1 MAKIQTN
8 SVKVDNKAVF
18 ALANKIRG
26 AKKCDMK
33 TAYAEAKA
41 QLIAEAMAAEKKQA
55 EKKQK
60 AAGTYTKSKAEKKQK
75 AAKNTTDK
83 VPGKR
88 GRKPVI
94 ATMPV
99 QTGLSMQE
107 VISILS
113 KRNANITFINNRGKE
128 ETTRGTLVA
137 GNFPSREKVAG
148 RKELKAGVENAFTY
162 YDVRHGVYRTLKMEK
177 FVSLQ

>member
-41 QLIAEAMAAEKKQA
+41 QLIAEAMAAEKKQ
-55 EKKQK
+55 
-60 AAGTYTKSKAEKKQK
+60 AEKKQK